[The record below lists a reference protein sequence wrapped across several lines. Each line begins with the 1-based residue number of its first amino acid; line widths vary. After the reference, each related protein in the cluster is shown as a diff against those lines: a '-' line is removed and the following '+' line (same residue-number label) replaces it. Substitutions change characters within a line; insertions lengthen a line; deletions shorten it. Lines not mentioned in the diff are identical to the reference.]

1 MPVFVLRLLPH
12 TDTSENVEIMSK
24 MALRYGK
31 GGTQTEAKEKKTRF
45 LSEFSREKVAL
56 PSPGVFSKRLHDDIL
71 EY

>member
-12 TDTSENVEIMSK
+12 TDISGNVEIMSK

-31 GGTQTEAKEKKTRF
+31 GGTQTEAKEKARF
-45 LSEFSREKVAL
+45 LSEFSREKVVL
-56 PSPGVFSKRLHDDIL
+56 PSPGVFRKRLHDDIL